1 MNIKTYIK
9 KQYIPNYLTILRI
22 FFMVLVIIFIL
33 VQIGNPIY
41 YLPLNGYISS
51 YKAGFRVND
60 IVAGSFFIIAS
71 ITDFLDGYLARKYN
85 WISDF
90 GKLWDPLADKL
101 LVDGSLICLS
111 YNDLIPVWITVIL
124 ILRDFI
130 VDAFRMN
137 ALRQKIVVSSKLLGK
152 LKTIFEMIGLI
163 FIFFFFHFSYDDAY
177 ISNQI
182 IDWYLIQNLFMIIAT
197 IFSLCSMIE
206 YISLISKLTKNK
218 QNAIKE
224 VN

>member
-1 MNIKTYIK
+1 MKIKTYIK

-22 FFMVLVIIFIL
+22 FFMVIVIVFIL
-33 VQIGNPIY
+33 VHIGKPLY
-41 YLPLNGYISS
+41 YLRLNSYISE
-51 YKAGFRVND
+51 YEAGFRIND
-60 IVAGSFFIIAS
+60 IIAGSFFIIAS
-71 ITDFLDGYLARKYN
+71 MTDFLDGYLARKYN

-101 LVDGSLICLS
+101 LIDGSLICLS
-111 YNDLIPVWITVIL
+111 YNNLIPIWITVIL

-137 ALRQKIVVSSKLLGK
+137 ALRKNIVVSSKWLGK

-163 FIFFFFHFSYDDAY
+163 VIFFFFHFTYNDAY

-197 IFSLCSMIE
+197 IFSICSMIE
-206 YISLISKLTKNK
+206 YIKLISKLPTN
-218 QNAIKE
+218 NIKE
-224 VN
+224 NEDV